1 MYWLTFILILL
12 AVALSIAFFIFM
24 AISIWVAF
32 NLAQVTGEEQETD
45 YDLVEYDHYP
55 YEEELTRL

>member
-1 MYWLTFILILL
+1 
-12 AVALSIAFFIFM
+12 M

-45 YDLVEYDHYP
+45 YDLVEYDLYP